1 MEVCIE
7 CPHCKEISPAKVWE
21 EIAGGID
28 PVLQAREKTMASLEC
43 PKCQKVVKG
52 HQLTVCERDKEL
64 LGRVT
69 NWTGSIVIIDPCWLE
84 FGVPNL
90 ARKAH
95 DLKFDANQGG
105 MLFLDSEEGDSAVG
119 FSCDQDQVCEV
130 WAHYES
136 FPGRGRVISK
146 IEILFSKQKEE

>member
-1 MEVCIE
+1 MEVYIR
-7 CPHCKEISPAKVWE
+7 CPHCKEVSPAKVWE
-21 EIAGGID
+21 EIA
-28 PVLQAREKTMASLEC
+28 
-43 PKCQKVVKG
+43 
-52 HQLTVCERDKEL
+52 ERDKEL

-84 FGVPNL
+84 SGVPDL

-119 FSCDQDQVCEV
+119 FSCGQDQVCEV

-136 FPGRGRVISK
+136 FPERGRVISK
-146 IEILFSKQKEE
+146 IEILIWESI

>member
-1 MEVCIE
+1 MEIYIG
-7 CPHCKEISPAKVWE
+7 CPHCKEVSPAKVWE
-21 EIAGGID
+21 EIAGGVD

-43 PKCQKVVKG
+43 PKCQKVAKG

-84 FGVPNL
+84 FDMPDL
-90 ARKAH
+90 A
-95 DLKFDANQGG
+95 
-105 MLFLDSEEGDSAVG
+105 MLFLDLEEGDSAVG
-119 FSCDQDQVCEV
+119 FSCGQVCEV

-136 FPGRGRVISK
+136 FPERGRVISK
-146 IEILFSKQKEE
+146 IEILLQGE

>member
-1 MEVCIE
+1 M
-7 CPHCKEISPAKVWE
+7 WE
-21 EIAGGID
+21 EIAGGVD

-43 PKCQKVVKG
+43 PKCQKVAKG

-64 LGRVT
+64 LGRIAS
-69 NWTGSIVIIDPCWLE
+69 WTGSVVIVDPCWLE
-84 FGVPNL
+84 FGVPGL
-90 ARKAH
+90 ARQAH

-105 MLFLDSEEGDSAVG
+105 MLFLEEGDSAVG

-136 FPGRGRVISK
+136 FPERGRVISK
-146 IEILFSKQKEE
+146 IEILLQKEE

>member
-1 MEVCIE
+1 MEVYIG
-7 CPHCKEISPAKVWE
+7 CPHCKEVSPAKVWE

-43 PKCQKVVKG
+43 PKCQKVAKG
-52 HQLTVCERDKEL
+52 HQLTICERDKEL

-69 NWTGSIVIIDPCWLE
+69 NWTGSIVIIDPWWLE
-84 FGVPNL
+84 SGVPDL

-105 MLFLDSEEGDSAVG
+105 MLFLEEGDSAVG
-119 FSCDQDQVCEV
+119 FSCDQDRVCEV

-136 FPGRGRVISK
+136 FPERGRVISK
-146 IEILFSKQKEE
+146 IEILLSKQKEE